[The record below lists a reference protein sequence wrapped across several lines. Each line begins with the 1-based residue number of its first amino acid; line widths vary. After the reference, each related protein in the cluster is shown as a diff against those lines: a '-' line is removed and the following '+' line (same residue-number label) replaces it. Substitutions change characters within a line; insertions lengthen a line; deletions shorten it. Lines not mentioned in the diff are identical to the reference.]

1 MNKLS
6 ARQILGQIG
15 KAIATTTLVLITVSS
30 EFSPAPIFAQP
41 SPVQIT
47 QQIDQLK
54 NSNQNW
60 IEVNLTTQRL
70 VAWQGN
76 VSVFA
81 VIIATGKPATPTP
94 PGIFSITSKQP
105 QARLRGSGFD
115 VPDVPSVLYYNG
127 GAIHGA
133 YWIRR
138 FGRPVSHGT
147 VYVAADRAQW
157 LYDWAAVGTPVIVR
171 QE

>member
-1 MNKLS
+1 MKKS
-6 ARQILGQIG
+6 RAGRFWGRMG
-15 KAIATTTLVLITVSS
+15 TAIARITLVAIAIGS
-30 EFSPAPIFAQP
+30 EFSPAPILAQP
-41 SPVQIT
+41 SPAQIT
-47 QQIDQLK
+47 QQIDRLK
-54 NSNQNW
+54 NSNQHW
-60 IEVNLTTQRL
+60 IEINLTTQRL

-76 VSVFA
+76 VPVFA
-81 VIIATGKPATPTP
+81 VIIATGKPATPTE
-94 PGIFSITSKQP
+94 PGIFRIANKQP

-138 FGRPVSHGT
+138 FGRPISHGT
-147 VYVAADRAQW
+147 VYMAADRAQW

-171 QE
+171 